1 MAEGATEEAPKE
13 LVPHRSIIGR
23 LRNTLI
29 IKRSSSGDQASGQQ
43 ASGEKE
49 GGNLDKKE
57 SMGPAMMRRVRS
69 LQRMVRKPSKEIT
82 VTEEQVNRMKETLPP
97 PAPESL
103 DGTGKR
109 DVSLYTTT
117 WNMAFCESP
126 TESTVQYWLPQGYD
140 IYVISLQNCTAFLD
154 LSKTC
159 VNYLKD
165 GEDTYEEFMDFL
177 HVQTDSITQQS
188 NLILLFLVHSSLLAE
203 DVFQRSNLKRQKP
216 SMALTSTYSTSA
228 SSLVKGR
235 KREPERRSGGVLIMQ
250 FEVFDTVVLVIN
262 AQLTKGVGR
271 TRERLSD
278 IRSIVNYVNSIEADH
293 VILMGDMGTEGIDE
307 FDDDDV
313 IKHLKEGNKN
323 GKGWGDDRFTK
334 IVETDEITCVLHQQV
349 TSFHEFEELPINF
362 PPTSVR
368 RVTKDK
374 ITQRYLAERFHENY
388 DITALYQKNGRVPA
402 YNERIFFKSIS
413 AQHKPGF
420 KAFDTGSCEGVNVS
434 SNVPVFT
441 TFRVGSK
448 EFSIPEEEFIK
459 TIVDDDDLEVITNEL
474 QKYAPEDVRQK
485 VEKTR
490 VEKMKSATKLYIEET
505 DEGKGGSA
513 TQLIE
518 HEDEDEEEEAELES
532 ESPLGEF
539 RPNRLFRPNAGL
551 RRESYVT
558 VFDLLSLPPPPLSQ
572 LNAARR
578 QSVQSSIS
586 MGPPPPPP
594 VGKEFTPY
602 DSEKE
607 DSLFSDS
614 DEEEDNTKF

>member
-1 MAEGATEEAPKE
+1 MAETETETETPTEPKP
-13 LVPHRSIIGR
+13 LVPKNSFIGR
-23 LRNTLI
+23 IRGTLVRKKTSENGPGMEGHI
-29 IKRSSSGDQASGQQ
+29 EKKSSLNAT
-43 ASGEKE
+43 
-49 GGNLDKKE
+49 
-57 SMGPAMMRRVRS
+57 MMRRVRS
-69 LQRMVRKPSKEIT
+69 LQKMVRGGQKELAI
-82 VTEEQVNRMKETLPP
+82 TEEHVNRLKETLPP

-109 DVSLYTTT
+109 DISLYSTT
-117 WNMAFCESP
+117 WNMDFCESP
-126 TESTVQYWLPQGYD
+126 TENTVQYWLPQGYD
-140 IYVISLQNCTAFLD
+140 IYVISLQNCTSFLD

-177 HVQTDSITQQS
+177 HVQTDSITQQN
-188 NLILLFLVHSSLLAE
+188 NLILLFLVHSSLIAE
-203 DVFQRSNLKRQKP
+203 DVFQRPNLKRQKP
-216 SMALTSTYSTSA
+216 SVALTSSYSTSV
-228 SSLVKGR
+228 SSITQQK
-235 KREPERRSGGVLIMQ
+235 KREPERRSGGVLVMQ

-278 IRSIVNYVNSIEADH
+278 IRSIVNYINSIEADH

-313 IKHLKEGNKN
+313 IKHLREGNKQ
-323 GKGWGDDRFTK
+323 GTGWGDDRFIK
-334 IVETDEITCVLHQQV
+334 IVESDEITCVLHEQV
-349 TSFHEFEELPINF
+349 KTFAEFAELPINF

-368 RVTKDK
+368 KVTNEK
-374 ITQRYLAERFHENY
+374 ISQKFLAERFHEEY
-388 DITALYQKNGRVPA
+388 DIMTLYQRNGRVPA
-402 YNERIFFKSIS
+402 YNERIFYKSLS
-413 AQHKPGF
+413 DQHKPGF
-420 KAFDTGSCEGVNVS
+420 KAFATGSCEGVTVS
-434 SNVPVFT
+434 SNVPVFS

-448 EFSIPEEEFIK
+448 EFSIPEEEYLK
-459 TIVDDDDLEVITNEL
+459 TLVDDDDLEVVANEL

-490 VEKMKSATKLYIEET
+490 LEKMKSSKLYLEET

-513 TQLIE
+513 TMLVE

-532 ESPLGEF
+532 VGNERSDS

-572 LNAARR
+572 RVGARR

-586 MGPPPPPP
+586 MGPPPPPI
-594 VGKEFTPY
+594 GTDYKTYE
-602 DSEKE
+602 SEKE

-614 DEEEDNTKF
+614 DIDDDDDAKF